1 MLSGHAGSLAKRRVD
16 KVATAMGRAEDTA
29 VQDEPETRYAWVT
42 PDVAV
47 AYQVVGSGPVDVVY
61 LQGYASNIDVNWQSA
76 PIARF
81 LEGIGGISRLI
92 VMDLRG
98 QGLSERFAPPDVPPL
113 ETLMDDVNSVLDA
126 AGSDRVVVFATDE
139 CGFVAIPFAATY
151 PDRCIGLVLWAAAPA
166 WSRSEEI
173 SWGWSEEDWRK
184 EAKETLSGWGTVER
198 ARASLP
204 WASPGLSS
212 DPGAAE
218 FWARF
223 ERATGTPASAV
234 ASMLK
239 WSHTDVRAVLPAVH
253 VPTLILHALGDPIEP
268 VESARYLAAHI
279 PGARLEVLPGNDHLV
294 YGSNQRAVIAAV
306 RRFLSAIRETET
318 IFERVLATVL
328 FTDMVDSTERAS
340 ALGDAGWRS
349 LVERHHAAVR
359 AHLARFRGTEIDTA
373 GDGFFASFDG
383 PARAIR
389 CAQAIVEGARSVRV
403 ELRAGLHTGEC
414 QTIDGKIGGLAVNI
428 GARIGA
434 LAGPSEV
441 LVSQTVKDLVVGSGL
456 VFEEHGEH
464 ELKGVPD
471 RWRLYAVTG

>member
-1 MLSGHAGSLAKRRVD
+1 
-16 KVATAMGRAEDTA
+16 
-29 VQDEPETRYAWVT
+29 VQDKPETRYAWVT

-47 AYQVVGSGPVDVVY
+47 AYQVVGHGPVDLVY
-61 LQGYASNIDVNWQSA
+61 LQGYASNVDVNWEWA

-81 LEGIGGISRLI
+81 LEELAGISRLI
-92 VMDLRG
+92 VVDLRG

-113 ETLMDDVNSVLDA
+113 ETLMDDVNAVLDS
-126 AGSDRVVVFATDE
+126 AGSDRAVIFATEE
-139 CGFVAIPFAATY
+139 CGFVAIPFAATH

-173 SWGWSEEDWRK
+173 SWGWSEEEWRK
-184 EAKETLSGWGTVER
+184 EAEETLIDWGTVER
-198 ARASLP
+198 ARAGFQRVNPS
-204 WASPGLSS
+204 LSS

-223 ERATGTPASAV
+223 ERSATTPASAV

-239 WSHTDVRAVLPAVH
+239 WSRTDVRAVLPAVH
-253 VPTLILHALGDPIEP
+253 VPTLVLHALEDRVES

-279 PGARLEVLPGNDHLV
+279 PGARLELLPGNDHLV

-306 RRFLSAIRETET
+306 GRFLSAVRETESV
-318 IFERVLATVL
+318 FERVLATVL
-328 FTDMVDSTERAS
+328 FTDIVGSTERAS
-340 ALGDAGWRS
+340 ALGDTDWRN
-349 LVERHHAAVR
+349 LVERHHAGVR
-359 AHLARFRGTEIDTA
+359 AYLARFRGTEIDTA

-389 CAQAIVEGARSVRV
+389 CAEAIVEDARSVGV

-434 LAGPSEV
+434 LAGPSEI
-441 LVSQTVKDLVVGSGL
+441 LVSQTVKDLVAGSGL